1 MDRRKFLQSLAILG
15 SSTALPSHA
24 HNDTSFS
31 SDALPAPATLATEDC
46 DLLNSKPDEFIE
58 KIGVIAIGGAGGAI
72 VSRLAAGLPYLDRA
86 IAIDT
91 NPFALHQLTADRKI
105 LVGNGKRTPYEPSI
119 LRSVARQV
127 SDEVT
132 NAASGLQLALVL
144 SGMGGVTGTAI
155 SPIVAETL
163 RRMDIPALGIVT
175 TPFDFEGQR
184 CMQVAQNGL
193 DALSHYATTVLPI
206 SNEVLSRNTGENAL
220 LAAVLDRTQLT
231 FEKLYRNIA
240 NVAGGNSLV
249 GIDLE
254 DVRVVLNEGRR
265 SAFGFASANGIDN
278 VEYATQHAI
287 FSPLLGQNDLRLA
300 SGVLVAVEGKPEFV
314 KLRQINRA
322 FNIIRQYV
330 SPTAHLLVSAT
341 IANHAEDFSI
351 SILATGLPGTSI
363 QI

>member
-1 MDRRKFLQSLAILG
+1 MDRRKFIQSLAILG
-15 SSTALPSHA
+15 SSAALQSHA
-24 HNDTSFS
+24 HNNSCLS
-31 SDALPAPATLATEDC
+31 SEARPLPASSVTQDG
-46 DLLNSKPDEFIE
+46 DLLDLKLDEGIA
-58 KIGVIAIGGAGGAI
+58 KIGIIAIGGAGGAI
-72 VSRLAAGLPYLDRA
+72 VSRLAAGLPNLDRA

-105 LVGNGKRTPYEPSI
+105 LVGNGKRTPYEPSMP
-119 LRSVARQV
+119 RSVARQV
-127 SDEVT
+127 SDDVA

-163 RRMDIPALGIVT
+163 CRMDIPALGIVT

-206 SNEVLSRNTGENAL
+206 SNELLSRNTGENTL

-231 FEKLYRNIA
+231 FEKLYRNIG

-249 GIDLE
+249 GIDIE
-254 DVRVVLNEGRR
+254 DVRVVLNEGHR
-265 SAFGFASANGIDN
+265 SAFGFASANGNEN
-278 VEYATQHAI
+278 VEYATRNAI
-287 FSPLLGQNDLRLA
+287 FSPLLGLNDLRLA

-314 KLRQINRA
+314 KLKQINRA
-322 FNIIRQYV
+322 INIVRQYV